1 MRKYFPLAFL
11 LFSLSIHKYTTL
23 RAFSFV
29 CISNA
34 MHLSAG
40 CKWPRWEKAREVLKK
55 TTTRPRI
62 LRSSHYKCKGFFI
75 KKICEIFFALLTYN
89 PCLNFH
95 FPTIFFYEIKQI
107 RTTTYFSTKYVFWTF
122 SQEKVFTNF
131 R

>member
-1 MRKYFPLAFL
+1 MWKYFPLAFL

-62 LRSSHYKCKGFFI
+62 VRSSHYKCKGFF
-75 KKICEIFFALLTYN
+75 KKKLCENFLPCWHIILVWIFIFR
-89 PCLNFH
+89 P
-95 FPTIFFYEIKQI
+95 FFYEIKQI
-107 RTTTYFSTKYVFWTF
+107 WTTTYFSTKYVFWTF